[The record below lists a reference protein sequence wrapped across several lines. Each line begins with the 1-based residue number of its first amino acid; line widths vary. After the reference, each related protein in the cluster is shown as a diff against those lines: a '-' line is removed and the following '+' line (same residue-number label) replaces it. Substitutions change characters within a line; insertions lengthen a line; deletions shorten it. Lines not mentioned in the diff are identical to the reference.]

1 MSTYDDSTG
10 MSTYVDTT
18 DLSTYVDT
26 MAESPTLYNAR
37 SLLRLGSAITAL
49 RRDRSLTQA
58 QLAERAGV
66 SRAWLSSAENGR
78 TEGLDVGRVMRVL
91 DALDASLTIRD
102 DTP

>member
-1 MSTYDDSTG
+1 MSPYVDMAG
-10 MSTYVDTT
+10 MS
-18 DLSTYVDT
+18 SYVDT
-26 MAESPTLYNAR
+26 MVKPTTLYNAR
-37 SLLRLGSAITAL
+37 SLPRLGSAITAL

-58 QLAERAGV
+58 ELAQRAGV